1 LKPIAAGAARRFRTA
16 PSRCV
21 FDRPKRMNAIDSK
34 ELSMLL
40 SEKWLPLFGSM
51 I

>member
-1 LKPIAAGAARRFRTA
+1 
-16 PSRCV
+16 
-21 FDRPKRMNAIDSK
+21 MNVIDSK